1 MMTKSAVMKK
11 MMNKTFK
18 RFSPLALAAVSL
30 SSCIPTM
37 MAVTAIEMSQD
48 SHKKNPN
55 IIFILADDLG
65 YADLSCMGQKKFST
79 PNIDSLASKGVLF
92 TQHYSGSSVSAPSRS
107 CLITGQ
113 HTGHTVIR
121 GNKELPIEGQHP
133 LPSETYTIF
142 KMLKDNG
149 YVTSVFGKWGL
160 GAPGTEG
167 APENQSV
174 DEFFGYNCQRLAHSY
189 FPYHLWH
196 NNEKIVLD
204 GNKGKDE
211 NDYAPYLIHDEAL
224 DFIKENSDT
233 TFFMWY
239 TSVIPHAELKVPE
252 HELKP
257 FVGHPDLDEEKAF
270 VGCDDGEYYKNAGYG
285 SQQFTHAAFASMV
298 SILDRQVGEICAT
311 LEELGIAENTMIV
324 FTSDNGPHLEGGADP
339 DFFNSNGEL
348 RGYKRDLYEGGI
360 RVPLIVRWDDKIK
373 ANTKSE
379 HISAFWDFMPT
390 FAEAIGAETP
400 ADIDGISFFSAM
412 TGDGKQK
419 EHEYL
424 YWEFH
429 ENNGRQ
435 AIRKGDWKAVKYD
448 VHNDGKIELYN
459 LKSDVSEKMDVAG
472 AYPNMV
478 AEFDSL
484 MKVSRTDSELFKFQ

>member
-1 MMTKSAVMKK
+1 MKIMNGNKLMKFTPIAVA
-11 MMNKTFK
+11 
-18 RFSPLALAAVSL
+18 SVSL
-30 SSCIPTM
+30 ISCMPTI
-37 MAVTAIEMSQD
+37 ATITFIETYEHQHD
-48 SHKKNPN
+48 KNPN

-65 YADLSCMGQKKFST
+65 YADLSCMGQTKFST
-79 PNIDSLASKGVLF
+79 PNIDSLASKGITF

-133 LPSETYTIF
+133 LPQDTYTIF

-149 YVTSVFGKWGL
+149 YKTSVFGKWGL
-160 GAPGTEG
+160 GAPNTEG

-196 NNEKIVLD
+196 NSEKVMLEGNE
-204 GNKGKDE
+204 GKNE
-211 NDYAPYLIHDEAL
+211 NDYAPYLIHNEAL
-224 DFIKENSDT
+224 DFIRDNKDT

-252 HELKP
+252 KELEN
-257 FVGHPDLDEEKAF
+257 FVGNPEFEVEKAYA
-270 VGCDDGEYYKNAGYG
+270 GCDDGECYKNAGYG
-285 SQQFTHAAFASMV
+285 SQQYTHATFAAMV
-298 SILDRQVGEICAT
+298 SILDRQVGEICKVVDS
-311 LEELGIAENTMIV
+311 LGIADNTIIV
-324 FTSDNGPHLEGGADP
+324 FTSDNGPHMEGGADP

-348 RGYKRDLYEGGI
+348 RGYKRDLYEAGI
-360 RVPLIVRWDDKIK
+360 RVPFIVRWDNVIEENIK
-373 ANTKSE
+373 SD

-390 FAEAIGAETP
+390 MAELIN
-400 ADIDGISFFSAM
+400 ADLPDNIDGISYLPTLKSHEN
-412 TGDGKQK
+412 QK
-419 EHEYL
+419 EHDYL

-448 VHNDGKIELYN
+448 VHNDGEIELYN
-459 LKSDVSEKMDVAG
+459 LKSDVSEKFNLAD
-472 AYPNMV
+472 AYPDKV

-484 MKVSRTDSELFKFQ
+484 MKVSRTESELFKFE